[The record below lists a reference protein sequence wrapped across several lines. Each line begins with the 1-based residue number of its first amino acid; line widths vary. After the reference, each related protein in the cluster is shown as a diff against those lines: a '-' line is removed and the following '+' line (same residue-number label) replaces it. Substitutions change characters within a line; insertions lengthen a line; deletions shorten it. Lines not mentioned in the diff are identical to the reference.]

1 MPEGVG
7 VPNGFSPNQYS
18 EYIVK
23 RNINPVSQQ
32 ALYHPSGAFDHLV
45 FAAAAADSDAPPVG
59 VVLIVLHGR
68 VACCR
73 SSSCLQ
79 GSC

>member
-32 ALYHPSGAFDHLV
+32 ALYHPSGAFDHPV
-45 FAAAAADSDAPPVG
+45 FAAAAADSDAPVG